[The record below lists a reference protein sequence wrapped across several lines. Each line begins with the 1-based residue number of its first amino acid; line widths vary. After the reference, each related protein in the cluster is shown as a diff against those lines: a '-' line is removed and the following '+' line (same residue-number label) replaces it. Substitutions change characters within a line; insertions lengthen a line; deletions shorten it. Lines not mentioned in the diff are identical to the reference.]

1 MFEWLTK
8 IGECLRF
15 QNTWVWVNFSFIMAK
30 DNSLQYAFAAKALS
44 FETTKLYDKEGWS
57 EFTDRFQNK
66 NENDFL
72 QELFKTK
79 EDSPFKESGY
89 RPYKLV
95 CAYIWIRK

>member
-1 MFEWLTK
+1 MFDWLSQ
-8 IGECLRF
+8 IGESLRY
-15 QNTWVWVNFSFIMAK
+15 QPMWVWVNFSFLMAK
-30 DNSLQYAFAAKALS
+30 DETLQYAFAAKALS
-44 FETTKLYDKEGWS
+44 FETYKLYDKAGWT
-57 EFTDRFQNK
+57 EFTERFRGK
-66 NENDFL
+66 EENDFL